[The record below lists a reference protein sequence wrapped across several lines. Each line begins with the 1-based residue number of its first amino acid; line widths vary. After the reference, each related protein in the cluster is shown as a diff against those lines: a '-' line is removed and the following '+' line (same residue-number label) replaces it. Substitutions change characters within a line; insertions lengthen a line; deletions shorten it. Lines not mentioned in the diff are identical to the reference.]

1 MPSLPTD
8 RRIEIH
14 QGDIV
19 VEDGDIFGDGVNIA
33 ACLGSLAEP
42 GDICVSAR
50 VREDAA
56 GKLDL
61 AFRDLGGQQLK
72 KHRAALFAPTLSAMQ
87 HRRLIACVGSSQEG
101 LLPLQS
107 SWPLPRSE
115 PRHGGLGLDRAHR
128 LHRPS

>member
-1 MPSLPTD
+1 MRSDVGPKSKWAWLSRNAFAAD
-8 RRIEIH
+8 RRIEFRIGIH

-19 VEDGDIFGDGVNIA
+19 VEDGDIIGDGVNIA

-42 GDICVSAR
+42 GDICVSTR

-72 KHRAALFAPTLSAMQ
+72 NIERPCSRLRCRRGSTADLSRASD
-87 HRRLIACVGSSQEG
+87 
-101 LLPLQS
+101 
-107 SWPLPRSE
+107 
-115 PRHGGLGLDRAHR
+115 RHK
-128 LHRPS
+128 